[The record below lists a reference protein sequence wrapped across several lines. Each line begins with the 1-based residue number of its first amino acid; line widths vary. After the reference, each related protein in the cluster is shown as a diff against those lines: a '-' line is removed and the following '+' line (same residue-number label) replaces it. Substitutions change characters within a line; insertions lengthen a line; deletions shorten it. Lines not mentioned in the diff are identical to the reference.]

1 MALMCVNGSGECT
14 GCMMC
19 QEDGGPAVLSP
30 EAYTGHWSFL
40 AYIREAGGTKDM
52 EDTEWD

>member
-19 QEDGGPAVLSP
+19 QEDEGPAVLRT
-30 EAYTGHWSFL
+30 EEYMGRRSFL
-40 AYIREAGGTKDM
+40 SYIQNARDGEER